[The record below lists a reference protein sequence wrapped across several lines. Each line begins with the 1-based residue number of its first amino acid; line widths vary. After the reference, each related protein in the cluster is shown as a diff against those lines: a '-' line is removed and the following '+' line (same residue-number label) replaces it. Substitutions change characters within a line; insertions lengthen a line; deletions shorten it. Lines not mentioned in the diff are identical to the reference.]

1 MMYLDLEKIYREQG
15 VPNKYMLALIV
26 SARARQLS
34 DQKGRLT
41 AEEGAEKFISRALR
55 EISSG
60 LINFSFQEIVAN
72 NTDAKMEK

>member
-26 SARARQLS
+26 SERARQLS

-60 LINFSFQEIVAN
+60 LLNFSFQEIAATN
-72 NTDAKMEK
+72 SDAKVEK